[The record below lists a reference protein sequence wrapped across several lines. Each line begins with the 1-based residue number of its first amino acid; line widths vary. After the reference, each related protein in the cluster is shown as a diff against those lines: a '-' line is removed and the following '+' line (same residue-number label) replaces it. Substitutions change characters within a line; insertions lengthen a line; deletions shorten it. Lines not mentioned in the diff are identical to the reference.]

1 MNLMIYRNAIL
12 FSKMKLNCSNSLLK
26 LTRVWLL
33 LFSCLLLNPADANS
47 QTLNEKEFIAIVL
60 KYHPI
65 ARKSFLGIE
74 SAKAEVTIS
83 RGEFDPV
90 LEGGNQQKE
99 LSNTTYYQYSE
110 GRIRIPTWYGIE
122 VNAGFERAQ
131 GDYIN
136 PERTEGTLG
145 YLGVQFPLLQNLV
158 IDKRRAALQ
167 KAQLMVNL
175 SQYEQQ
181 LILNDLVLEAVT
193 KYWMWVQEVQNLEL
207 IRKTRENVRQRLDWV
222 NTSIVIGERA
232 PIDSVEALTQLN
244 FLDALQTEAEFQ
256 TQNALI
262 ELSVYTWNENGNIR
276 LLPTSLQPA
285 ETALNGQSTDRTM
298 GTLVELE
305 QLALQN
311 HPALNAIPVK
321 LSYLNI
327 ERKLAFQ
334 KLLPKLDLKYNMLT
348 KSEFPGSPLLTENY
362 NLGVKFSMPLR
373 LSEGRGM
380 YRQANLA
387 IAQTKLDQDLKTQ
400 QVLSKVRTEYNQFK
414 GLVNILETQKQL
426 LLNQES
432 LLDGENTRFRN
443 GESSLFLINSREQKL
458 LETQQKNIL
467 LVAKL
472 QIQRNKLWWSTGT
485 LSR

>member
-1 MNLMIYRNAIL
+1 
-12 FSKMKLNCSNSLLK
+12 
-26 LTRVWLL
+26 
-33 LFSCLLLNPADANS
+33 
-47 QTLNEKEFIAIVL
+47 
-60 KYHPI
+60 
-65 ARKSFLGIE
+65 
-74 SAKAEVTIS
+74 
-83 RGEFDPV
+83 
-90 LEGGNQQKE
+90 
-99 LSNTTYYQYSE
+99 
-110 GRIRIPTWYGIE
+110 
-122 VNAGFERAQ
+122 
-131 GDYIN
+131 
-136 PERTEGTLG
+136 
-145 YLGVQFPLLQNLV
+145 
-158 IDKRRAALQ
+158 
-167 KAQLMVNL
+167 
-175 SQYEQQ
+175 
-181 LILNDLVLEAVT
+181 
-193 KYWMWVQEVQNLEL
+193 
-207 IRKTRENVRQRLDWV
+207 
-222 NTSIVIGERA
+222 
-232 PIDSVEALTQLN
+232 
-244 FLDALQTEAEFQ
+244 
-256 TQNALI
+256 
-262 ELSVYTWNENGNIR
+262 
-276 LLPTSLQPA
+276 
-285 ETALNGQSTDRTM
+285 LNGQSTDRTM

-362 NLGVKFSMPLR
+362 NLGLKFSMPLR

-426 LLNQES
+426 LRNQES